1 MKNKKLEKK
10 TVFVFKKKNIV
21 NLDKE
26 QMRRIYGGS
35 PTGGNDP
42 SAGVTCPEKT
52 INQTVSD

>member
-10 TVFVFKKKNIV
+10 TVFIFKKN
-21 NLDKE
+21 NLTNLTKE
-26 QMRRIYGGS
+26 QMKRINGGG